1 MLRTHTAATVEDDLL
16 QESTSTI
23 MVHHVKIDEI
33 QNFIQLQGS
42 QMNFYYSILSLKD
55 QFNVLILMYSIL
67 RVKS

>member
-1 MLRTHTAATVEDDLL
+1 MEDDLL

-23 MVHHVKIDEI
+23 MVHHVKIFLIDEI
-33 QNFIQLQGS
+33 QNLIQLPGS

-55 QFNVLILMYSIL
+55 QFIVLILMYSIL